1 MQIIK
6 SEDVVIEDVLPYF
19 ENEVV
24 VIPTETVYGLAA
36 NIYNEEALK
45 NIFTLKGRPN
55 DNPLIVHISSLK
67 MLQSLIEGE
76 IPVEYRKLI
85 EKFWPGPMS
94 LLFKAKSTISRIV
107 TGGLDTVVVRM
118 PNNKLILDIL
128 EKLGKPLA
136 APSANL
142 SGSPSP
148 SSVQHVVDDFGSRIN
163 LYIDGGDCEVGLE
176 STVFSI
182 LNDEPAILRPG
193 GITKEQ
199 ITSCIKRELVS
210 NYLVDENKILM
221 KVKTSNQDKLRLDV
235 CKDKDSIMS
244 PGQKYKHYSPTNKF
258 ILFISDRK
266 DITENIKSYLKGK
279 EDIKIGI
286 MKHRNTFYNSNEL
299 KNLTIFDLGTTKKQ
313 ICANVFK
320 GLRFLDK
327 QCDVIFTC
335 SVDPRDEGSAI
346 MDRLQKA
353 ANDIYILE

>member
-1 MQIIK
+1 MKIIK
-6 SEDVVIEDVLPYF
+6 SEDVVIEDVLHHF

-45 NIFTLKGRPN
+45 QIFILKGRPS
-55 DNPLIVHISSLK
+55 DNPLIVHISSLE
-67 MLQSLIEGE
+67 MLESLIEGT
-76 IPVEYRKLI
+76 IPEEYKVLI

-94 LLFKAKSTISRIV
+94 LLFPAKKSISKIV
-107 TGGLDTVVVRM
+107 TGGLDTIVVRM
-118 PNNKLILDIL
+118 PKHNLILDIL
-128 EKLGKPLA
+128 DKLKKPLA

-148 SSVQHVVDDFGSRIN
+148 SSVQHVVDDFGSHVN

-182 LNDEPAILRPG
+182 LDNKPAILRPG

-199 ITSCIKRELVS
+199 IMKCIKRDVS
-210 NYLVDENKILM
+210 LNYLVDESKILM
-221 KVKTSNQDKLRLDV
+221 KVKSNNQDKLHLDFN
-235 CKDKDSIMS
+235 KDKEGLMS

-266 DITENIKSYLKGK
+266 DITENILKLIK
-279 EDIKIGI
+279 EDSKIGI
-286 MKHRNTFYNSNEL
+286 MKHKNTFYNPKEL
-299 KNLTIFDLGTTKKQ
+299 QNLTIFDLGNTKKQ
-313 ICANVFK
+313 ICSNIFK

-327 QCDVIFTC
+327 KCDFIFTC
-335 SVDPRDEGSAI
+335 SVDSNDEGSAI

-353 ANDIYILE
+353 ATEIYILD